1 MLLLHGT
8 ADHEVEPSNSKS
20 LAQVMQANQQDI
32 TLKLYPGIG
41 HSTLLL
47 SLSRPM
53 RSDAPTLDDVL
64 AFIHA
69 HEKTTQNALP
79 STSS

>member
-1 MLLLHGT
+1 
-8 ADHEVEPSNSKS
+8 
-20 LAQVMQANQQDI
+20 
-32 TLKLYPGIG
+32 
-41 HSTLLL
+41 LLL